1 MNLHRPPP
9 ASCAP
14 VPLPYAWACHA
25 ALLEVLSAAL
35 ERAVA
40 RGLVIPHGAQELHSR
55 SRAAHSGFV
64 RLACE
69 HILGLLESHHARVG

>member
-1 MNLHRPPP
+1 MTAHV
-9 ASCAP
+9 AP
-14 VPLPYAWACHA
+14 CRVFPLPYAFSCHS
-25 ALLEVLSAAL
+25 ALLDVLSAAL

-40 RGLVIPHGAQELHSR
+40 RGLVTPHGARELHSR

-69 HILGLLESHHARVG
+69 HVLGLLECAT